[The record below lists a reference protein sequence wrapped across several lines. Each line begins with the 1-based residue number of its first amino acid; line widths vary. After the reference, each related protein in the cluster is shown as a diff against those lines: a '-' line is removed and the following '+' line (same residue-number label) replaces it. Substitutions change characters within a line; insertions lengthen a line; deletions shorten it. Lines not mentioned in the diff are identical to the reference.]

1 MLEKRPREIGL
12 ARIEAALEQPAQDG
26 GIASG
31 VGCRGSALDSPAQP
45 LLPADIGDVLEQ
57 RAETPSRRADVMQT
71 FLTRLGN
78 EATPRALQRAPLVAN
93 RFIEPLQLK
102 QSPIGGG
109 FDEGIS
115 FDLREVTIPT

>member
-1 MLEKRPREIGL
+1 MLEERPRVVGL
-12 ARIEAALEQPAQDG
+12 ARIEAAFEQPAEHG

-31 VGCRGSALDSPAQP
+31 VGCRGGALDSPAKP

-57 RAETPSRRADVMQT
+57 RAKTPSGRADVMQT
-71 FLTRLGN
+71 LLIRLGN
-78 EATPRALQRAPLVAN
+78 EATPRALQCAPLVAN

-115 FDLREVTIPT
+115 FDLREVTVPT